1 MRPLVEY
8 TNVYEVSVLLLRI
21 YGGGDGGGVIHDIV
35 IVTHTT

>member
-1 MRPLVEY
+1 MRPHVEY

-21 YGGGDGGGVIHDIV
+21 SGGGDGGV